1 MRVSKKFC
9 LLIDRLDNP
18 IEFQAIN
25 ANNLSRYYLK
35 GAYAKTSLSKYG
47 PNNLGRYG
55 RYAYIYLEIGG
66 ALIDDLYVVATWATI
81 RDNDVLTNFETGE
94 CRVRYSR
101 WEDHAD
107 SHADYNDINVR
118 TY

>member
-1 MRVSKKFC
+1 MKVIAITAATLSTLVSS
-9 LLIDRLDNP
+9 LES

-35 GAYAKTSLSKYG
+35 GAYG

-107 SHADYNDINVR
+107 YNDINVR